1 MSNGVKTLDGVAL
14 VTGAGS
20 GIGRQICIAYA
31 HAGCRAMALAD
42 VNLEGVNETIS
53 LIKARGYS
61 TKTLALEANVA
72 DAISVKNMVAQTVKA
87 FGSIDYGSFFDLMP
101 GWYGTDTETG
111 NTAANVAGIT
121 TTARVPT
128 AKYPHQEY
136 DTILEINT
144 KGIMICMQEQIQ
156 AMQKQTA
163 TCTPGIDNPRR
174 AQRGSIINIA
184 SVTGFS
190 GLQNMMP
197 YNVSKH
203 AVIGLTKSA
212 AVDHGRDEIRI
223 NAVCPGM
230 TETPMVATRTTSIPG
245 KSSGWAVDGNTRQRL
260 ALPEEIADVCIFL
273 SGCGASYMSG
283 SSVVVDA
290 GHLAALR
297 YESNL

>member
-31 HAGCRAMALAD
+31 QAGCSAIALAD

-53 LIKARGYS
+53 LIKAKES
-61 TKTLALEANVA
+61 NTKTLALETNVA
-72 DAISVKNMVAQTVKA
+72 DATSVRNMVAQTVKA
-87 FGSIDYGSFFDLMP
+87 FGSIDY
-101 GWYGTDTETG
+101 
-111 NTAANVAGIT
+111 AANVAGIT
-121 TTARVPT
+121 TSARVPT
-128 AKYPHQEY
+128 AEYPHQEY
-136 DTILEINT
+136 DKILEINT
-144 KGIMICMQEQIQ
+144 KGILICMQEQIQ

-163 TCTPGIDNPRR
+163 TCTPGIDNPLR

-184 SVTGFS
+184 SITGFA

-212 AVDHGRDEIRI
+212 AIDHGRDGIRI

-230 TETPMVATRTTSIPG
+230 TETPMVAARTTSIPG

-260 ALPEEIADVCIFL
+260 AIPEEIADVCIFL

-297 YESNL
+297 YESHL

>member
-1 MSNGVKTLDGVAL
+1 
-14 VTGAGS
+14 
-20 GIGRQICIAYA
+20 
-31 HAGCRAMALAD
+31 
-42 VNLEGVNETIS
+42 
-53 LIKARGYS
+53 
-61 TKTLALEANVA
+61 
-72 DAISVKNMVAQTVKA
+72 
-87 FGSIDYGSFFDLMP
+87 
-101 GWYGTDTETG
+101 
-111 NTAANVAGIT
+111 
-121 TTARVPT
+121 
-128 AKYPHQEY
+128 
-136 DTILEINT
+136 
-144 KGIMICMQEQIQ
+144 MICMQEQIL

-174 AQRGSIINIA
+174 AQRGSIVNIA
-184 SVTGFS
+184 SITGFA

-230 TETPMVATRTTSIPG
+230 TETPMVAARTTSIPG

-260 ALPEEIADVCIFL
+260 ALPEEISDVCIFL

-290 GHLAALR
+290 GHLAAIR
-297 YESNL
+297 YESHL

>member
-31 HAGCRAMALAD
+31 QAGCRAIALAD
-42 VNLEGVNETIS
+42 VNIEGVNETIS
-53 LIKARGYS
+53 LIQAKGYG
-61 TKTLALEANVA
+61 TKTVALEANVT

-87 FGSIDYGSFFDLMP
+87 FGSIDY
-101 GWYGTDTETG
+101 
-111 NTAANVAGIT
+111 AANVAGIT

-128 AKYPHQEY
+128 AKYPHEEY
-136 DTILEINT
+136 DKILEINT

-156 AMQKQTA
+156 AMQKQGA
-163 TCTPGIDNPRR
+163 TCTPGINDPRR

-184 SVTGFS
+184 SVTGFA

-203 AVIGLTKSA
+203 AVLGLTKSA
-212 AVDHGRDEIRI
+212 AIDHGRDEIRI

-230 TETPMVATRTTSIPG
+230 TETPMVAARTTSIPG
-245 KSSGWAVDGNTRQRL
+245 KSSGWAVDGNSRQRL
-260 ALPEEIADVCIFL
+260 AIPEEIADVCIFL